1 MGRNPEQTAEVSR
14 GPVSL
19 GPTETERQ
27 CLKSPSLPASPSLC
41 GSPGPKEFC
50 ISLIQDNTNPGAM
63 ISLLFQATLLESPK
77 VQGLPNNWVGES
89 ALPGN
94 CSTPRGGTEVHL
106 LPRMNLQ
113 ADVADRLRGVFG
125 GRTVDKNPRSL
136 CVDSVPGTAGL

>member
-1 MGRNPEQTAEVSR
+1 
-14 GPVSL
+14 
-19 GPTETERQ
+19 
-27 CLKSPSLPASPSLC
+27 
-41 GSPGPKEFC
+41 
-50 ISLIQDNTNPGAM
+50 M
-63 ISLLFQATLLESPK
+63 ISLLFQATLLEAPK

-136 CVDSVPGTAGL
+136 CVDSVPGTAGLWHTFLLNLQQKPLRWYHHAHWTEEETEAGVKASKIKLWA